1 MTKTLQ
7 LLKRSRWLATWL
19 QGRRRKRQG
28 KLLRAPVLRAAFPDL
43 LRWDWSLPNPFK
55 WNVWMSLDNGAS
67 WMLVEDYW
75 MYGDARQFAPD
86 GGSELYYIVG
96 IDQTGKEI
104 TQHSN
109 IIRPDD
115 ALMPAPVLRAAYPS
129 LLQWD
134 WTLTN
139 PFKWNVW
146 MSLDNGANYMLVED
160 YWAYGSARQ
169 FAPDGGSEF
178 YYIVGVNQAGQEIT
192 EHSNAVRPDDAPAPV
207 AAPVIDESSYG
218 WNGGDP
224 SYADIEIGFSF
235 NHGSYPTA
243 SLEVWV
249 SRDGGA
255 FVLLATVD
263 SFNSYFLYDHA
274 TENEASFDFK
284 LRYVNGSVVGPF
296 SNVMHVNV
304 QV

>member
-1 MTKTLQ
+1 MTKPLQ
-7 LLKRSRWLATWL
+7 LLNRSRWLATWL
-19 QGRRRKRQG
+19 QDRRRRRANA
-28 KLLRAPVLRAAFPDL
+28 LLPAPVLRPAYPSL
-43 LRWDWSLPNPFK
+43 LQWDWDLANPYK

-75 MYGDARQFAPD
+75 AYGAARQFAPD

-104 TQHSN
+104 TRHSN
-109 IIRPDD
+109 
-115 ALMPAPVLRAAYPS
+115 V
-129 LLQWD
+129 
-134 WTLTN
+134 
-139 PFKWNVW
+139 
-146 MSLDNGANYMLVED
+146 
-160 YWAYGSARQ
+160 
-169 FAPDGGSEF
+169 
-178 YYIVGVNQAGQEIT
+178 
-192 EHSNAVRPDDAPAPV
+192 VRPDDAPAPV

-224 SYADIEIGFSF
+224 AYADIEIGFSF

-249 SRDGGA
+249 SRDGGE
-255 FVLLATVD
+255 FVMIAAVD